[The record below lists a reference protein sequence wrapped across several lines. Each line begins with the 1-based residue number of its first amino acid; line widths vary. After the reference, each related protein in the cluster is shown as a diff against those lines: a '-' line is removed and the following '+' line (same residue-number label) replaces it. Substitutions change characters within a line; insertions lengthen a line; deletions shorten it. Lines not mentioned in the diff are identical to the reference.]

1 VGDAAAA
8 LLCTHPFGEAHGR
21 VGVGSSM
28 VPAGGEEECGGGDD
42 GGCQG
47 GEVRRKRWA
56 RAMRA
61 WEFVAEQSVVG
72 GEGRTGILGVAT
84 TREPGSRPA
93 TIWSSGTL
101 RNTRT
106 DGK

>member
-1 VGDAAAA
+1 MGDAAAA

-47 GEVRRKRWA
+47 GEVRRKRC
-56 RAMRA
+56 
-61 WEFVAEQSVVG
+61 VG
-72 GEGRTGILGVAT
+72 V
-84 TREPGSRPA
+84 
-93 TIWSSGTL
+93 
-101 RNTRT
+101 
-106 DGK
+106 